1 MRSFKTD
8 KDQWFEKKRIS
19 EFVKRTNEFKATSTN
34 KKTNERIETI
44 GFHYS
49 SNPFGFHNSESD
61 WFESNNRGRYPILL
75 TLRQVCRA

>member
-1 MRSFKTD
+1 MNLFHAVLTSFRLTVTKTVT
-8 KDQWFEKKRIS
+8 KE
-19 EFVKRTNEFKATSTN
+19 
-34 KKTNERIETI
+34 KTNERIETI